1 MNFPIEPTCHILPN
15 ADLTPEQQ
23 IIAGEFANELI
34 TLGVLLPETKAD
46 KVIANAPLF
55 CLPTAGQPVER
66 RILANMKLGL
76 PK

>member
-34 TLGVLLPETKAD
+34 TLGQSYRQCSLILPSYGWAACRTANSSQYEVGTPKMKPLKA
-46 KVIANAPLF
+46 
-55 CLPTAGQPVER
+55 T
-66 RILANMKLGL
+66 
-76 PK
+76 